1 MNHFLERAKQ
11 LEAQMQE
18 DRHYLHKHA
27 EAGEHLPETVS
38 YVMNRLREIG
48 LEPEGNMSIRY
59 FRMYQRCI
67 PWKDNAPAG
76 GHGRSANGGNQ

>member
-38 YVMNRLREIG
+38 YVMNLSSFPCY
-48 LEPEGNMSIRY
+48 LCPP
-59 FRMYQRCI
+59 FFT
-67 PWKDNAPAG
+67 
-76 GHGRSANGGNQ
+76 